1 MTVSRISRFATGVLV
16 AVSMTLI
23 PLTATGQGQTE
34 PTATDSSLEEQAA
47 PSEGSEESGGPQGLE
62 GPAEPSDEAP
72 AAEAAAPAEPLETP
86 EPTANAATKAFDVIV
101 TRPLGFCSLLL
112 GFTFFSISA
121 PFVAATP
128 GTDIPTSWDL
138 FVLSR
143 WDYTFVRPLGEL

>member
-16 AVSMTLI
+16 AVAMTLI
-23 PLTATGQGQTE
+23 PPAATGQGQTT
-34 PTATDSSLEEQAA
+34 PTATDSSLEEQAPRA
-47 PSEGSEESGGPQGLE
+47 NGPE
-62 GPAEPSDEAP
+62 GPAEPSDEAS
-72 AAEAAAPAEPLETP
+72 AAEAAAPAEALETP
-86 EPTANAATKAFDVIV
+86 EPAPHAATKAFDVIV
-101 TRPLGFCSLLL
+101 TRPLGLCSLLL

-143 WDYTFVRPLGEL
+143 WDYTFARPLGEL